1 MANVNITEV
10 RLLNV
15 PLENDYKHTLHFDSV
30 AEQTAYFTSKAVRGR
45 SDFSYNRKDAT
56 LRYPAKYDALIGTV
70 NYIMYRNEYYG
81 NKWFYAF
88 ITDMEYINDGMTA
101 IQFKTDVLQTWL
113 FDYKVKPS
121 FVEREHTADDT
132 IGVNTLPEQVE
143 TGEYCCN
150 SQNKNVSLILTNVI
164 MGCTVELNSEELE
177 PCKINMYNGVY
188 SGVKYYVMTG
198 TKLKRAMEVLEGAG
212 KSDAIVSIFVAPNCA
227 FDYTFPEGAEFAEVN
242 PTDLVTKLDWVNT
255 FGTSDT
261 QNEKPVHLDG
271 YVPHNNKLF
280 TYPYCYMLMS
290 NNAGGASIYKY
301 ERFTSTSCRFN
312 IYCALTPGMSI
323 RLVPKNYNG
332 IAENYEEGLNL
343 GKMPI
348 CAWSND
354 VYTNWLTQN
363 AVNVGVSVAS
373 SLLQVGAGVAL
384 MATGAGAMAGAGSI
398 TSGLLGVAGSVGSVY
413 QHSLQPPQ
421 AEGNINNG
429 DVNFSSKNLT
439 FTAYQM
445 TVKREYAVMID
456 SFFDMFGYKTA
467 QWKVPNKKHRAKY
480 WYTKTIDVNIDGA
493 IPANDMQEIKNC
505 YNNGV
510 TFWVNPSEIGNY
522 TIAGQNVVTAVG

>member
-1 MANVNITEV
+1 M
-10 RLLNV
+10 
-15 PLENDYKHTLHFDSV
+15 SV
-30 AEQTAYFTSKAVRGR
+30 
-45 SDFSYNRKDAT
+45 
-56 LRYPAKYDALIGTV
+56 
-70 NYIMYRNEYYG
+70 
-81 NKWFYAF
+81 
-88 ITDMEYINDGMTA
+88 
-101 IQFKTDVLQTWL
+101 
-113 FDYKVKPS
+113 
-121 FVEREHTADDT
+121 
-132 IGVNTLPEQVE
+132 
-143 TGEYCCN
+143 
-150 SQNKNVSLILTNVI
+150 
-164 MGCTVELNSEELE
+164 
-177 PCKINMYNGVY
+177 
-188 SGVKYYVMTG
+188 
-198 TKLKRAMEVLEGAG
+198 
-212 KSDAIVSIFVAPNCA
+212 
-227 FDYTFPEGAEFAEVN
+227 
-242 PTDLVTKLDWVNT
+242 
-255 FGTSDT
+255 
-261 QNEKPVHLDG
+261 
-271 YVPHNNKLF
+271 
-280 TYPYCYMLMS
+280 
-290 NNAGGASIYKY
+290 
-301 ERFTSTSCRFN
+301 
-312 IYCALTPGMSI
+312 
-323 RLVPKNYNG
+323 RLVPRNYNG

-343 GKMPI
+343 GKLPI

-445 TVKREYAVMID
+445 TVKREYAIMID

-467 QWKVPNKKHRAKY
+467 RWKVPNKKHRAKY

-493 IPANDMQEIKNC
+493 IPANDMREIKNC

-522 TIAGQNVVTAVG
+522 SIAGENVVTAVG